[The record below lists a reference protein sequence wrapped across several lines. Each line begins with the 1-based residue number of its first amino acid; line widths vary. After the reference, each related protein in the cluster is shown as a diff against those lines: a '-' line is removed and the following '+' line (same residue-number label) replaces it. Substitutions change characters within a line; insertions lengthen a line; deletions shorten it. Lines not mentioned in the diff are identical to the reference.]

1 MDSLVFGGGGAPHL
15 GRGWAPGR
23 GGNPLKG
30 RANHKRTLV
39 NGFIWKPVP
48 IGALGLW
55 VFVAALKVVPKPSLP
70 QNKLAVAFPFRD
82 PLGPLFV
89 TTHFLE
95 QVG

>member
-55 VFVAALKVVPKPSLP
+55 VFVAALKVVPETEPAPKQVGGSLP
-70 QNKLAVAFPFRD
+70 IQGSFGPFICDNPFP
-82 PLGPLFV
+82 
-89 TTHFLE
+89 
-95 QVG
+95 